1 MSTTLETPGAGAP
14 AAPAVWKPSHN
25 PWTIAMVV
33 TMATFME
40 VLDTSIA
47 NVALPHMAGNL
58 SISEDE
64 ATWVLTSYLVANAI
78 ILPISAWL
86 STKFGR
92 KRFYMTCVT
101 IFGVSSLMCGLAPN
115 LPVLVLFRVLQ
126 GLGGG
131 GLAPTEQA
139 ILADTFA
146 PEKRGQAFSVY
157 GMAVIAAPV
166 IGPTLGGFIT
176 DNYNWR
182 WLFLINVPVALV
194 SLFLSARVL
203 EDPPFLADLRKKMVT
218 VDYVGLA
225 LLAIGIGALQVT
237 LDKGER
243 EDWLASPFIATFAAI
258 AAVCIVTAIVWE
270 YYHPHPVLD
279 IRLFKARNFS
289 VACMMMFM
297 LGAGLYGA
305 TVLIP
310 QFLQTLMG
318 YTALQAGLVLSPGS
332 VLIIITMPLVGR
344 MVSRVDARWMIAFGF
359 AATSISLFH
368 MTTLNL
374 DVDFFTPLM
383 MRVYQ
388 CVGLGFLWVPIS
400 TLCYE
405 GVPPEKNNNVSGM
418 TNLARNL
425 GGSLGIASISI
436 ILSRRSQFHQNVLVS
451 HLTGSSSILRDRVAA
466 MAHNFVLLGIDH
478 AQATQRAYGMIY
490 GDVQRQAAMLGYVD
504 AVYVFA
510 WVLALMAPAAFLM
523 KKVTGR
529 APKRMGH

>member
-1 MSTTLETPGAGAP
+1 MSTSLETAGAP
-14 AAPAVWKPSHN
+14 PPPIWKPSHN

-47 NVALPHMAGNL
+47 NVALPHIAGNL

-78 ILPISAWL
+78 VLPISAWL

-92 KRFYMTCVT
+92 KRFYMTCVA
-101 IFGVSSLMCGLAPN
+101 IFGISSLMCGLAPN
-115 LPVLVLFRVLQ
+115 LPMLVLFRVLQ

-157 GMAVIAAPV
+157 GMAVVAAPV
-166 IGPTLGGFIT
+166 IGPTLGGYIT

-182 WLFLINVPVALV
+182 WLFLINVPVALL

-203 EDPPFLADLRKKMVT
+203 EDPPFLAKLRKKIVT

-225 LLAIGIGALQVT
+225 LLAIGIGCLQVT

-243 EDWLASPFIATFAAI
+243 EDWFASPFIVTFGLI
-258 AAVCIVTAIVWE
+258 AAVTLVTAVIWE
-270 YYHPHPVLD
+270 YHHPHPVLD

-289 VACMMMFM
+289 VACIMMFM

-318 YTALQAGLVLSPGS
+318 YTALQAGMVLSPGS
-332 VLIIITMPLVGR
+332 LLIIISMPLVGR
-344 MVSRVDARWMIAFGF
+344 MISRVDARWMIAFGF
-359 AATSISLFH
+359 STLSLSLFH

-374 DVDFFTPLM
+374 DVDFYTPMM
-383 MRVYQ
+383 MRIYQ

-436 ILSRRSQFHQNVLVS
+436 ILARRSQFHQNALVS
-451 HLTGSSSILRDRVAA
+451 HITGGNSVLQQRLAGMTHTFVMKGMDQVQAA
-466 MAHNFVLLGIDH
+466 K
-478 AQATQRAYGMIY
+478 TAYGMIY
-490 GDVQRQAAMLGYVD
+490 GNLIRQATMLGYID
-504 AVYVFA
+504 AVFIFA
-510 WVLALMAPAAFLM
+510 CILALMTPAAFLM
-523 KKVTGR
+523 KKVTNRGPR
-529 APKRMGH
+529 RMGH